1 MIRLG
6 IGILIGWLAYET
18 FQKDGDKMPG
28 VVKSYVSKTVNALK
42 TVQSTDKKE
51 ESEGEEICTTTTMN
65 QK

>member
-18 FQKDGDKMPG
+18 FQKDGDKMSD
-28 VVKSYVSKTVNALK
+28 VVKSCVSKTVDALK

-51 ESEGEEICTTTTMN
+51 ESEGG
-65 QK
+65 KR